1 MHSNCGCGGGG
12 GGYGFFGGL
21 FANLSLSL
29 GIFGGGSG
37 W

>member
-1 MHSNCGCGGGG
+1 MHHSN

-21 FANLSLSL
+21 FANLSASL
-29 GIFGGGSG
+29 GIFGFGGSS

>member
-1 MHSNCGCGGGG
+1 MHNNH

-21 FANLSLSL
+21 FASLSLGL
-29 GIFGGGSG
+29 GIFGGGGSS